1 MYRILIWGAGKE
13 YRKYLPIIKYFE
25 RAENISVV
33 AVMSDDKG
41 YETID
46 GYRFCE
52 KKDISTICYEFCLVT
67 IKNFDGIKKEA
78 QQLGIAEEKLIPAR
92 VLEIPHFSFEKY
104 IRIKTSRISIFSRHC
119 WGGLCYHYLAL
130 EFLSPTINM
139 FFEDRDFNKFM
150 SGLDFYLS
158 LPVEFVEMRY
168 ENNLKRE
175 YPVGRIGDIRLFFNH
190 YTSFEEAKDCWERR
204 KKRINKENILVV
216 SSSMSKEVAIEFD
229 RLPFE
234 NKLIFVPKSNG
245 LDNDSCVAVD
255 YTDMGDGRTI
265 GMYVN
270 ETACGK
276 GDIIDLISLLLHEEY
291 VIKK

>member
-104 IRIKTSRISIFSRHC
+104 IRIK
-119 WGGLCYHYLAL
+119 
-130 EFLSPTINM
+130 INC
-139 FFEDRDFNKFM
+139 
-150 SGLDFYLS
+150 SQ
-158 LPVEFVEMRY
+158 
-168 ENNLKRE
+168 
-175 YPVGRIGDIRLFFNH
+175 II
-190 YTSFEEAKDCWERR
+190 T
-204 KKRINKENILVV
+204 
-216 SSSMSKEVAIEFD
+216 
-229 RLPFE
+229 
-234 NKLIFVPKSNG
+234 
-245 LDNDSCVAVD
+245 
-255 YTDMGDGRTI
+255 
-265 GMYVN
+265 YVL
-270 ETACGK
+270 T
-276 GDIIDLISLLLHEEY
+276 
-291 VIKK
+291 V